1 MHRSDGMMKENAQHV
16 RNRLT
21 NQRGMRK
28 VLKSAVLEGTISAR
42 MPAPLTPMEL
52 MMESCRA
59 ERPRHDKRKYPAL
72 NAQVSNKAGYGLR
85 FCGVLGSSI
94 MVNLD
99 SNCKCLQ
106 KLFRHP
112 GTRQGDDRKF
122 RLSVK
127 SRRRI
132 ASSLLCALR

>member
-52 MMESCRA
+52 MMRSCRA
-59 ERPRHDKRKYPAL
+59 ESPRIDKRKYTAL
-72 NAQVSNKAGYGLR
+72 SAQVSNKAGYGLR
-85 FCGVLGSSI
+85 FCGVL
-94 MVNLD
+94 
-99 SNCKCLQ
+99 
-106 KLFRHP
+106 
-112 GTRQGDDRKF
+112 
-122 RLSVK
+122 
-127 SRRRI
+127 
-132 ASSLLCALR
+132 

>member
-1 MHRSDGMMKENAQHV
+1 MKVDPMHRSDGTRKENAQHV

-52 MMESCRA
+52 MMEACRA

-72 NAQVSNKAGYGLR
+72 SAQVINKDRKVLR
-85 FCGVLGSSI
+85 FCGVL
-94 MVNLD
+94 
-99 SNCKCLQ
+99 
-106 KLFRHP
+106 
-112 GTRQGDDRKF
+112 
-122 RLSVK
+122 
-127 SRRRI
+127 
-132 ASSLLCALR
+132 